1 MISTEN
7 SVAFG
12 APGSEPRWTSSAK
25 SGVGTALSSK
35 SRVWFTLSHGVFNE
49 IYYPG
54 IDHACVRDMEF
65 IVTDGADFFSEE
77 KRGTVSEIHCE
88 PDAAPAFHV
97 INTCRESR
105 YRIEKEI
112 VSDPQRDTVL
122 QRVHFTAQNGA
133 MSDYHLNILL
143 APHLGNQ
150 GRGNTAWVGEFE
162 GAPMLFAQ
170 RNGTSLALASSSAW
184 KKRSVGYVGSS
195 DGWQDLKKHKQ
206 MTWEFTR
213 AENGNVAL
221 TAEIDLNASKGEFV
235 LALGFGSNP
244 DEAGRNAA
252 GSLRDGFDKAKND
265 YLTGWREWMKSHTS
279 KNASGPI
286 PGDLSQVSLVV
297 LRTHESKAAPGG
309 VIASL
314 SIPWG
319 FSKGDN
325 DLGGYHLVWSRDL
338 VEAAGGF
345 LAAGAADDA
354 YRVISFLRKTQQ
366 PDGHWSQNMWLDG
379 SPYWTGIQMDETALL
394 VAADMADENHEASI
408 GTYLREAADVW
419 NSSIERW
426 MYVSG
431 TYWSKKYDVDGYYVR
446 IAPVDKAIGPS
457 LSQETVHVKNV
468 STSEDVRLAGLLVSP
483 GALALVRFGVRAAD
497 DRRIRDT
504 VGIIDDIL
512 KVQTPVGDTWHRY
525 NDDGYGEHKE
535 GQLVRDHQSGAT
547 TGNDRWRWTSHC
559 SAADGH

>member
-1 MISTEN
+1 
-7 SVAFG
+7 
-12 APGSEPRWTSSAK
+12 
-25 SGVGTALSSK
+25 
-35 SRVWFTLSHGVFNE
+35 
-49 IYYPG
+49 
-54 IDHACVRDMEF
+54 
-65 IVTDGADFFSEE
+65 
-77 KRGTVSEIHCE
+77 
-88 PDAAPAFHV
+88 
-97 INTCRESR
+97 
-105 YRIEKEI
+105 
-112 VSDPQRDTVL
+112 
-122 QRVHFTAQNGA
+122 
-133 MSDYHLNILL
+133 
-143 APHLGNQ
+143 
-150 GRGNTAWVGEFE
+150 
-162 GAPMLFAQ
+162 MLFAQ

-379 SPYWTGIQMDETALL
+379 SPYWTGIQMDETALPILLLDLAHRENAIGDDDMATFWPMVRQAAGFLVRSGPVSPQDRWEEDPGYSAFTVGAEIAALL

-559 SAADGH
+559 SAVDGH